1 MDHGSSIMGNGYVV
15 CMRIVCCTSAIPVSR
30 LITVIL
36 IEKNIRNGFPVLACA
51 SNTWKRADDLL
62 RGRLLLS
69 IQPFDTDDESN
80 AITTGRNFA
89 CISSG
94 EEGRQWAARRNR
106 GWVVGS
112 DSDVCSWDG
121 VQCDTAD
128 QVTALALPETDLLA
142 TLPTEL
148 AILTQLEIID
158 LRQNLLQGTIPIEF
172 ASMTSLV
179 SVVLKDNLRLTG
191 SIPVFKSSKLK
202 HLDLSRMGLT
212 GQIPPDFGKRNLA
225 LTLLELKG
233 NQLSGFLPFGLEDLP
248 LLETISVSSNK
259 LSGTLPA
266 YIGNM
271 ASLSYLYL
279 NSNFIVGTIPNLS
292 RPLQE
297 VWLQNNLLSGTIPSS
312 IEVSVLQD
320 LFLDGNKLTGSVPQA
335 LCEVDLN
342 ADFFSD
348 VNDDDR
354 NLCDSVTCPAGTGK
368 VTKIQASGRKLTG
381 TLPDELGLLES
392 LEVLDVSDNDLNGF
406 FPSGLRF
413 APLTSLNFGG
423 NKLKGILP
431 PLVCKKANQINNGT
445 GDCTSIACPI
455 GTYSNGKGF
464 GECLP
469 CADGAPYLAST
480 SCFPPVNLTN
490 PPAQSGITSG
500 LFWGLIFL
508 IPLMGL
514 ALSALMYFKYKDR
527 RTKTANWERGVTLD
541 DKRASFPHVEEV
553 KTMLQGFRSRAN
565 KSSSKNHDWLQNRLR
580 RSYNYVISLKETEAV
595 KDPPGTK
602 TMDVTGGEIDDFGWQ
617 ERDSIL
623 LHRDLE
629 NLEEAQQHRT
639 KLEVWEYPDPLEK
652 PLTYTK
658 SFDDQSDDDDYL
670 SDDDDLSEWIKK
682 QQSDP
687 STREVWLDIP
697 QIE

>member
-1 MDHGSSIMGNGYVV
+1 MTMNQTQSQQGE
-15 CMRIVCCTSAIPVSR
+15 
-30 LITVIL
+30 IL
-36 IEKNIRNGFPVLACA
+36 RSLV
-51 SNTWKRADDLL
+51 
-62 RGRLLLS
+62 
-69 IQPFDTDDESN
+69 Q
-80 AITTGRNFA
+80 
-89 CISSG
+89 G
-94 EEGRQWAARRNR
+94 EEGRQWAARRSR

-112 DSDVCSWDG
+112 DSEVCSWDG

-128 QVTALALPETDLLA
+128 QVMALALPETDLLA

-148 AILTQLEIID
+148 AFLTQLEIID
-158 LRQNLLQGTIPIEF
+158 LRQNLLQGTIPKEF

-212 GQIPPDFGKRNLA
+212 GQIPPDFGKQNLA

-312 IEVSVLQD
+312 IEVAVLQD
-320 LFLDGNKLTGSVPQA
+320 LFLDGNKLTGSVPQV

-348 VNDDDR
+348 VNDGDR
-354 NLCDSVTCPAGTGK
+354 NLCDSVTCPAGTVSDQGVYPCRNCTSEILNPYLGQRGECDDWTEARIVNVLLKGKLKSACEYTDIVTCNSKGK

-381 TLPDELGLLES
+381 TLPDELGLLDN
-392 LEVLDVSDNDLNGF
+392 LEVLDVSDNDLNGL

-413 APLTSLNFGG
+413 APLTSLNIGG
-423 NKLKGILP
+423 NKLIGILP
-431 PLVCKKANQINNGT
+431 PLVCKNANQINNGT

-480 SCFPPVNLTN
+480 SCSPPVDLTN

-508 IPLMGL
+508 IPLMGI
-514 ALSALMYFKYKDR
+514 ALCALMYFKYHDR
-527 RTKTANWERGVTLD
+527 RTKTANWEKGVTLD
-541 DKRASFPHVEEV
+541 DKSASFPHVEEV

-565 KSSSKNHDWLQNRLR
+565 KSSSRNHDWLQNRLR

>member
-1 MDHGSSIMGNGYVV
+1 MNQTQSQQGE
-15 CMRIVCCTSAIPVSR
+15 
-30 LITVIL
+30 IL
-36 IEKNIRNGFPVLACA
+36 
-51 SNTWKRADDLL
+51 RALV
-62 RGRLLLS
+62 
-69 IQPFDTDDESN
+69 Q
-80 AITTGRNFA
+80 
-89 CISSG
+89 G

-233 NQLSGFLPFGLEDLP
+233 NQLSFLPFGLEDLP

-354 NLCDSVTCPAGTGK
+354 NLCDSVTCPAGTVSDQGVYPCRNCTSEILNPYLGIRGECDDWTEARIVNVLLKGKLKSACEYTDIVTCNSKGK

-670 SDDDDLSEWIKK
+670 SDDDDLLSGLRSNRVIQARGKCGLIY
-682 QQSDP
+682 P
-687 STREVWLDIP
+687 R
-697 QIE
+697 

>member
-1 MDHGSSIMGNGYVV
+1 
-15 CMRIVCCTSAIPVSR
+15 
-30 LITVIL
+30 
-36 IEKNIRNGFPVLACA
+36 
-51 SNTWKRADDLL
+51 
-62 RGRLLLS
+62 
-69 IQPFDTDDESN
+69 
-80 AITTGRNFA
+80 
-89 CISSG
+89 
-94 EEGRQWAARRNR
+94 
-106 GWVVGS
+106 
-112 DSDVCSWDG
+112 
-121 VQCDTAD
+121 
-128 QVTALALPETDLLA
+128 
-142 TLPTEL
+142 
-148 AILTQLEIID
+148 
-158 LRQNLLQGTIPIEF
+158 
-172 ASMTSLV
+172 MTSLV

-279 NSNFIVGTIPNLS
+279 NSNFIV
-292 RPLQE
+292 
-297 VWLQNNLLSGTIPSS
+297 
-312 IEVSVLQD
+312 
-320 LFLDGNKLTGSVPQA
+320 DGNKLTGSVPQA

-354 NLCDSVTCPAGTGK
+354 NLCDSVTCPAGTVSDQGVYPCRNCTSEILNPYLGQRGECDDWTEARIVNVLLKGKLKSACEYTDIVTCNTKGK

-413 APLTSLNFGG
+413 APLTSLNIGG
-423 NKLKGILP
+423 NKLIGILP
-431 PLVCKKANQINNGT
+431 PLVCKNANQINNGT

-480 SCFPPVNLTN
+480 SCSPPVDLTN
-490 PPAQSGITSG
+490 PPAQSGITTG
-500 LFWGLIFL
+500 LFWGLVFL